1 MIRTI
6 IQLNEAQNRALKE
19 LSAQYQV
26 SVAELVR
33 QGVDLL
39 LKNEQAR
46 AKLKENERQQQLL
59 SIIGIAQD
67 TATDLAARH
76 DDYLDEIYADSARA

>member
-39 LKNEQAR
+39 LANEQTQ
-46 AKLKENERQQQLL
+46 AKLRENERQQQLL

-67 TATDLAARH
+67 TATDLATRH
-76 DDYLDEIYADSARA
+76 DDYLDEIYTDNARA